1 MMANIQNSDVDSVP
15 DPHYTV
21 GYLLDP
27 DLHHHGGRG
36 TEFRT
41 QKSLKIC
48 QKNVRLRKK
57 IILRKVA
64 GKKSNSFHVNFALK
78 LSSFM
83 LMFYSLVRIR
93 IWIRKEADAD
103 PHHRLQTWFF
113 YVSLTIV

>member
-1 MMANIQNSDVDSVP
+1 MWIQFRIRII
-15 DPHYTV
+15 
-21 GYLLDP
+21 GGLLDP
-27 DLHHHGGRG
+27 DLDQHGGRG

-57 IILRKVA
+57 IILRKAA